1 MERFRLKYES
11 STQRPRSRQKAMT
24 TMMRENG
31 SAMMTVIQSRLKT
44 VGISRTQTTNS
55 RIVRPWEILAM
66 NRPTNGAQE
75 IHQTQ
80 YMMVQLVN
88 HSSLVLL

>member
-1 MERFRLKYES
+1 
-11 STQRPRSRQKAMT
+11 MT

-55 RIVRPWEILAM
+55 RIVRPREILAM

>member
-11 STQRPRSRQKAMT
+11 STQRPRSGKKAMT

-31 SAMMTVIQSRLKT
+31 SAM
-44 VGISRTQTTNS
+44 NS
-55 RIVRPWEILAM
+55 RIVRPREILAM
-66 NRPTNGAQE
+66 NRPKNGAQE
-75 IHQTQ
+75 IHQAQ
-80 YMMVQLVN
+80 YTMVPLVN

>member
-1 MERFRLKYES
+1 
-11 STQRPRSRQKAMT
+11 MT

-31 SAMMTVIQSRLKT
+31 SAM
-44 VGISRTQTTNS
+44 NS
-55 RIVRPWEILAM
+55 RIVRPREILAM

-75 IHQTQ
+75 IHQAQ

-88 HSSLVLL
+88 HSSLVLS